1 MASVGDNCVDRYQG
15 QLQLELAGGNALNV
29 AAGLA
34 ASGLDSHYLGA
45 VGHDDDGELILASAR
60 AGDVD
65 MSKVRRLELP
75 TGVTIVALGPDG
87 DREFLEERHGAS
99 RAYRPD
105 AADVAFLRGCAWV
118 HCVNLDDPEPLV
130 RELDGVRLSYDFGT
144 DGVDG
149 LAERLAPGIEIAFFS
164 AAGQDRERAVE
175 LGRRAVGAGSGM
187 AVVTRGRS
195 GSLAIGR
202 AVHEVAAVPVEVVDT
217 LGAGDA
223 LISGVIAA
231 RLAGLDAEA
240 ALAAGA
246 AAAARTCTHFG
257 AWQPGEG
264 AAA

>member
-1 MASVGDNCVDRYQG
+1 M
-15 QLQLELAGGNALNV
+15 

-45 VGHDDDGELILASAR
+45 VGHDADGELILASAR

-65 MSKVRRLELP
+65 MSRVKRLQLP

-105 AADVAFLRGCAWV
+105 AADVGFLRGCAWV
-118 HCVNLDDPEPLV
+118 HCVNLDEPEPLV
-130 RELDGVRLSYDFGT
+130 AELDGVRLSYDFGI

-164 AAGQDRERAVE
+164 AAGQDRHRALE
-175 LGRRAVGAGSGM
+175 LGRRAIAAGAGM

-195 GSLAIGR
+195 GSMAIGR
-202 AVHEVAAVPVEVVDT
+202 SVHEVAAVPVDVVDT

-231 RLAGLDAEA
+231 RLAGLDTEA

-246 AAAARTCTHFG
+246 AAAAQTCTHFG